1 MTTKTSELTVV
12 QFKKHKVAYT
22 VAAVVTLVLGGMFY
36 FVFKDDG
43 SVSLA
48 WFFLA
53 AGILLSAYCIWN
65 AFSNAVVLELNPDG
79 IKYKHYFYSWNRLR
93 SYAIR
98 EEEDEGGSF
107 NYLVLNLKNA
117 KVPLEIQLDWINDQ
131 KSVAENMTIFAKAFQ
146 IEFEGV
152 LKKK

>member
-1 MTTKTSELTVV
+1 MTANTTQLTVV

-22 VAAVVTLVLGGMFY
+22 VAAVVALALAVMFY
-36 FVFKDDG
+36 FIFKDDG

-48 WFFLA
+48 WFFLV
-53 AGILLSAYCIWN
+53 AGILLSAYCTWN

-79 IKYKHYFYSWNRLR
+79 IKYKQYFYSWNRLR

-98 EEEDEGGSF
+98 EEEDEGGTF

-131 KSVAENMTIFAKAFQ
+131 KSVTENMAIFTEAFQ

-152 LKKK
+152 LK

>member
-1 MTTKTSELTVV
+1 MTANTTELTVV

-22 VAAVVTLVLGGMFY
+22 VAAVVSLLLGGMLY

-53 AGILLSAYCIWN
+53 AGILLSAYCTWN
-65 AFSNAVVLELNPDG
+65 TFSNAVVLELNPEG
-79 IKYKHYFYSWNRLR
+79 IKYKQYFYSWNRLR

-98 EEEDEGGSF
+98 KEEDEGGTF

-131 KSVAENMTIFAKAFQ
+131 KSVTENMAIFTKAFQ

-152 LKKK
+152 LK

>member
-1 MTTKTSELTVV
+1 MTTNTTQLTVV
-12 QFKKHKVAYT
+12 QFRKHKVAYT
-22 VAAVVTLVLGGMFY
+22 VAAVVALAGMFY
-36 FVFKDDG
+36 FIFKDDG
-43 SVSLA
+43 SVSLT

-53 AGILLSAYCIWN
+53 AGTLLSAYCTWN
-65 AFSNAVVLELNPDG
+65 VFSNAVVLELNPNG
-79 IKYKHYFYSWNRLR
+79 IKYKRYFYSWNRLL

-131 KSVAENMTIFAKAFQ
+131 KSVIDNMAIFTKAFQ
-146 IEFEGV
+146 IEFEGC
-152 LKKK
+152 